1 MKEKPIIGISIDGV
15 ELDHKLLQMLEW
27 ISRTC
32 SQRKAAKKVG
42 ITVQVFNRRILKF
55 EDKLGFKL
63 VKSSKSGS
71 ELTPEGARTLK
82 KYHEYRNLLKESER
96 ILIAAGYISSQ
107 LIRALIEAYGLDAA
121 LYTCSDDEAFHLSKK
136 CRLDLIALDDPLI
149 AFRNNLDFIPIAYD
163 HLTLI
168 PGDKIQNIKELNNAN
183 FVAVENSSQR
193 LAWRILRENSI
204 KFKIT
209 KKVKSPFEAFQ
220 IVQDNPKLYT
230 FLNASKFPGNNILK
244 DETRHVISIIPFN
257 ERIKDFIDFIS
268 NKGQSTIQKE
278 GFEKIN

>member
-15 ELDHKLLQMLEW
+15 ELDYKLLEMLEW
-27 ISRTC
+27 VSRTC
-32 SQRKAAKKVG
+32 SQRKAAKKIG
-42 ITVQVFNRRILKF
+42 ITVQVFNRRILKC

-71 ELTPEGARTLK
+71 ELTPEGAKILK
-82 KYHEYRNLLKESER
+82 KYHEYKNLLEESER

-107 LIRALIEAYGLDAA
+107 LMMALIEAYKLEAA

-163 HLTLI
+163 HLALI
-168 PGDKIQNIKELNNAN
+168 PGDKIQKINELNNAK
-183 FVAVENSSQR
+183 FVGVENSSQR
-193 LAWRILRENSI
+193 LAWRILREKGI

-209 KKVKSPFEAFQ
+209 KKVKSPFQAFQ
-220 IVQDNPKLYT
+220 IVQENPKLYT
-230 FLNASKFPGNNILK
+230 FLNASKFPGNDILK
-244 DETRHVISIIPFN
+244 NETRHVISIIPFN
-257 ERIKDFIDFIS
+257 ERISDFIDFIF
-268 NKGQSTIQKE
+268 NKGQSIIQKE
-278 GFEKIN
+278 GFERIK